1 VFVAG
6 NLNIAAV
13 QDGDIQDPPLVWQ
26 CAISNPI
33 IVVSAKGSRKKIVPS
48 GEPTGKFL
56 AIDRSSYRGFLHVR
70 EN

>member
-13 QDGDIQDPPLVWQ
+13 QEGDIEDPPVVWQ
-26 CAISNPI
+26 CAINNPI
-33 IVVSAKGSRKKIVPS
+33 IDVSAKGSRKKIVQS
-48 GEPTGKFL
+48 GEPIGEFL
-56 AIDRSSYRGFLHVR
+56 TIVRSSYRGFLHVR